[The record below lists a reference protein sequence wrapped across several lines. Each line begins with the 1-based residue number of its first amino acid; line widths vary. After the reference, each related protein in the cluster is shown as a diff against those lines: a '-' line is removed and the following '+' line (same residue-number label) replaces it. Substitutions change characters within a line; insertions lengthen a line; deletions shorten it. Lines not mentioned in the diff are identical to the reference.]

1 MYKRIDRGNGEIEIQ
16 EHFRRPTV
24 YLDHWALNDLAL
36 EDKLRDKFVHIMTRK
51 GGTFRLS
58 VFNIIELSKQA
69 DVSQVNSILDM
80 IDSIPDC
87 GLINIDPREVIKKEN
102 MLISDVSLRLNP
114 SIEIDLVAA
123 YVMAHNYPTKWH
135 VSDMIRNVI
144 PELPSARLSES
155 NAQFLKDMQRLLGI
169 GRGDKYHL
177 RRALN
182 RRKKLKSKGPKYQA
196 ATRELF
202 TMALDFVMTN
212 EQMKMA
218 QYSEWTDLFH
228 VVVPVSYCDVVM
240 IDKRW
245 KSFIKQTGFSFP
257 RIAMVFDKRSSN
269 DFFRAIETWEDI
281 IPNHGVHPIAEK
293 GGAG

>member
-16 EHFRRPTV
+16 EYFRRPTV

-36 EDKLRDKFVHIMTRK
+36 EDKLRDKFVNIMARK
-51 GGTFRLS
+51 GGTLRLS
-58 VFNIIELSKQA
+58 VFNMIELSKQA

-102 MLISDVSLRLNP
+102 MLISDASLRLNP
-114 SIEIDLVAA
+114 SIEIDIVSAH
-123 YVMAHNYPTKWH
+123 VMAQNYPTEWH
-135 VSDMIRNVI
+135 VSDIIRKVI
-144 PELPSARLSES
+144 PELPSTRLSES
-155 NAQFLKDMQRLLGI
+155 NAEFLEDMQRLLGI
-169 GRGDKYHL
+169 GRGDKDHL
-177 RRALN
+177 RRASN
-182 RRKKLKSKGPKYQA
+182 RLKKLKSKGPKYQA

-202 TMALDFVMTN
+202 IMALDFVMTN

-228 VVVPVSYCDVVM
+228 VVVPVSYCDLVM

-257 RIAMVFDKRSSN
+257 HIAMIFDKKSSN
-269 DFFRAIETWEDI
+269 DFFQAIETWENI

-293 GGAG
+293 AGAR